1 MPRFKPLRHGFGGG
15 GRAVEQKA
23 LAKKDQSKGSGKG
36 KKHQKGEK
44 PGKSK
49 KEKEKKEKKEK
60 KERKE
65 RKREKKEKKAKKEK
79 AKREKA
85 KAKRQKQRHKELD
98 NAREL
103 AVFPLPKATPSSAYR
118 ASWPPHAA
126 VSPSQSLAL
135 RPAPSAAPEYAE
147 RKKELRWINLKKYCR
162 QYLHKND
169 CSFGPRCKLIHQSY
183 CRKYL
188 MRGGCTNRLCD
199 FKHLDICEY
208 FQRRHW
214 TEDCPRLP
222 RCPFLHVVLPREERL
237 SFPSSA
243 PIGGSPSSS
252 HSFPPVPPSLFLP
265 PPPTPT
271 TPVTSDDES
280 KPVEVIE
287 VEDDEPAEAKEEDFH
302 GVPKRESQLTV
313 GFARRYGY
321 EDWGD

>member
-1 MPRFKPLRHGFGGG
+1 MGVVEPWSRKRLPKKT
-15 GRAVEQKA
+15 RAKVP
-23 LAKKDQSKGSGKG
+23 AKVKSTRKEK
-36 KKHQKGEK
+36 K

-147 RKKELRWINLKKYCR
+147 RKKELRWINLKKYCSWDW
-162 QYLHKND
+162 L
-169 CSFGPRCKLIHQSY
+169 L
-183 CRKYL
+183 
-188 MRGGCTNRLCD
+188 
-199 FKHLDICEY
+199 
-208 FQRRHW
+208 
-214 TEDCPRLP
+214 
-222 RCPFLHVVLPREERL
+222 
-237 SFPSSA
+237 
-243 PIGGSPSSS
+243 
-252 HSFPPVPPSLFLP
+252 
-265 PPPTPT
+265 
-271 TPVTSDDES
+271 
-280 KPVEVIE
+280 
-287 VEDDEPAEAKEEDFH
+287 AE
-302 GVPKRESQLTV
+302 
-313 GFARRYGY
+313 GFAVG
-321 EDWGD
+321 